1 MKGKEKKEYKFSLG
15 FLLPCL
21 LCFANVAQLTTL
33 QISPRLPVEKSPGSK
48 HGAIVLC
55 ERVLIHVVKVNPLHL
70 QSNYNVN
77 FNDFLLHAT
86 HVVIAKCAVEMPHG
100 DFVASPSKGAS

>member
-1 MKGKEKKEYKFSLG
+1 MKGKEKKEYKFSLD
-15 FLLPCL
+15 
-21 LCFANVAQLTTL
+21 VAQPTTL

-55 ERVLIHVVKVNPLHL
+55 ERVLICVVKVNHLHL

-86 HVVIAKCAVEMPHG
+86 HVAIEKCATEVPHG